1 MLSTE
6 AELKPLTE
14 ETLEN
19 LRLVARDPIDA
30 MRLAADVYAT
40 NAYLAERALA
50 VAVGAPWPKPPTP
63 VSHYVQSFT
72 VDLKARLVE
81 LGAKLSPGEL
91 ARLEVIGA
99 SIVARLEGDDGA
111 LMETLL
117 ALAAMHPT
125 DAALWIRAH
134 LDEIEARY
142 RP

>member
-6 AELKPLTE
+6 AQLKPLTE

-19 LRLVARDPIDA
+19 LRMAAGDPIDA

-40 NAYLAERALA
+40 NAYLAERARA
-50 VAVGAPWPKPPTP
+50 AAAGAPWPKPPKP
-63 VSHYVQSFT
+63 VSHYVKSFT
-72 VDLKARLVE
+72 ADLKARLVE
-81 LGAKLSPGEL
+81 LAAKLKPDEL
-91 ARLEVIGA
+91 ARLETIGA
-99 SIVARLEGDDGA
+99 SIIARLENNDTG

-117 ALAAMHPT
+117 LLASMHPA

-142 RP
+142 LS